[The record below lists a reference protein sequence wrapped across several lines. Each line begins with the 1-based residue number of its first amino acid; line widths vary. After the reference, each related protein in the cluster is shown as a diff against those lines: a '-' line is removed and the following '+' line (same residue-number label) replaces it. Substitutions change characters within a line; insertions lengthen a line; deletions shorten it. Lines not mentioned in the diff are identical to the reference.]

1 MISSMS
7 LGKTLVPLLDP
18 GREMG
23 RDPFAALILRAN
35 RGWSLPTICASWINE
50 RVDAKNQRVPAVT
63 FLEGFPP
70 STAGKTR
77 KRILRKPLADRAR

>member
-1 MISSMS
+1 MVTADD
-7 LGKTLVPLLDP
+7 L
-18 GREMG
+18 
-23 RDPFAALILRAN
+23 
-35 RGWSLPTICASWINE
+35 CQWINE

-63 FLEGFPP
+63 FLEDFPP